1 MDRSPVLHHDAPTA
15 PSDIASILFFLEKG
29 LDYIKQGHEAEA
41 CAVFAL
47 AREQLVSNQEH
58 LDSVL
63 DTYLQGY
70 MAYRHAQQELQEV
83 SKRFADAYAE
93 QQTRTIALGTLLPK
107 LIQEMDTQAI
117 HFLPSSTIH
126 TTDDHSSEPLS
137 PFTAPYERTQELP
150 MPTTF
155 HPTDADDALP
165 ALYTTCFGR
174 FSVKRTG
181 QLVTLCTNRL
191 GQAILRHLVTQPGFC
206 ATLDKLVAAVLPEGD
221 PHASIHKVRVAVSA
235 LRRSLNAHYTSCYGR
250 GYILCKSEVYQLNP
264 AVHIRTDIDDFL
276 ALYHAGQEAG
286 GDTAASYYEAA
297 CRLYTG
303 PFLVED
309 IYADWS
315 FLQRGQLSHIY
326 LAMCGSLTE
335 HHLVFGHNETAIKW
349 ATRAL
354 LENRCDEKAHQQ
366 LIRAYALE
374 GRRSEALL
382 QYQICVRILAEELGV
397 PPSLETVN
405 LFQTI
410 TCGEGETLQR

>member
-93 QQTRTIALGTLLPK
+93 QQARTIALGTLLPK
-107 LIQEMDTQAI
+107 LIQEMDT
-117 HFLPSSTIH
+117 HPTHPLPSSTI
-126 TTDDHSSEPLS
+126 DHSPPPS
-137 PFTAPYERTQELP
+137 PAPYEAAQELLSP
-150 MPTTF
+150 ITCNSP
-155 HPTDADDALP
+155 HADDDALP
-165 ALYTTCFGR
+165 ALYITCFGR
-174 FSVKRTG
+174 FSVKRLD
-181 QLVTLCTNRL
+181 QLVTLCSNRT
-191 GQAILRHLVTQPGFC
+191 GQAILRYLVTQSGYR
-206 ATLDKLVAAVLPEGD
+206 ATLDRLVLTLLPEGD
-221 PHASIHKVRVAVSA
+221 PDASIHKVRVAVSA
-235 LRRSLNAHYTSCYGR
+235 LRRSLNEHYSSCYGS

-264 AVHIRTDIDDFL
+264 AVHIRTDADDFL
-276 ALYHAGQEAG
+276 ALYHAGREAG
-286 GDTAASYYEAA
+286 GNTAATYYEAA

-326 LAMCGSLTE
+326 LAMCGALTE
-335 HHLVFGHNETAIKW
+335 YYLSIGHHEATIKW

>member
-1 MDRSPVLHHDAPTA
+1 MNRSFVLHHDAPTA
-15 PSDIASILFFLEKG
+15 PSDITSILFYLEKG

-41 CAVFAL
+41 CSVFAL
-47 AREQLVSNQEH
+47 AREQLASDQEH

-63 DTYLQGY
+63 DTFIQGY
-70 MAYRHAQQELQEV
+70 KVYRFAQQEMQEA

-107 LIQEMDTQAI
+107 LIQEIDTHI
-117 HFLPSSTIH
+117 THSLPSSTIH
-126 TTDDHSSEPLS
+126 TNDDHSSEPLS
-137 PFTAPYERTQELP
+137 PFPAPYERTRELP
-150 MPTTF
+150 VPTTL
-155 HPTDADDALP
+155 HSAAADDTLP
-165 ALYTTCFGR
+165 ALYITCFGR
-174 FSVKRTG
+174 FSVRRLG
-181 QLVTLCTNRL
+181 QFVTFCANRL

-206 ATLDKLVAAVLPEGD
+206 ATLDKLVAALLPEGD

-235 LRRSLNAHYTSCYGR
+235 LRRSLNAHYTSRYGK

-264 AVHIRTDIDDFL
+264 AVRIRTDVDDFL
-276 ALYHAGQEAG
+276 ALYHAGREAG
-286 GDTAASYYEAA
+286 GDAAANYYEAA
-297 CRLYTG
+297 CHLYTG

-335 HHLVFGHNETAIKW
+335 HHLAFDHNETAIKW

-354 LENRCDEKAHQQ
+354 QENRCDERAHHQ
-366 LIRAYALE
+366 LMRAYALE
-374 GRRSEALL
+374 GRRNEALQ
-382 QYQICVRILAEELGV
+382 QYQICARTLAEELGV
-397 PPSLETVN
+397 PPGPEMVN

-410 TCGEGETLQR
+410 KSGEGEVL

>member
-93 QQTRTIALGTLLPK
+93 QQARTIALGTLLPK
-107 LIQEMDTQAI
+107 LIQEMDT
-117 HFLPSSTIH
+117 HPTHPLPSSTI
-126 TTDDHSSEPLS
+126 DHSPPPS
-137 PFTAPYERTQELP
+137 PAPYEAAQELLSP
-150 MPTTF
+150 ITCNSPYA
-155 HPTDADDALP
+155 DDDALP
-165 ALYTTCFGR
+165 ALYITCFGR
-174 FSVKRTG
+174 FSVKRLD
-181 QLVTLCTNRL
+181 QLVTLCSNRT
-191 GQAILRHLVTQPGFC
+191 GQAILRYLVTQSGYR
-206 ATLDKLVAAVLPEGD
+206 ATLDRLVLTLLPEGD
-221 PHASIHKVRVAVSA
+221 PDASIHKVRVAVSA
-235 LRRSLNAHYTSCYGR
+235 LRRSLNEHYSSCYGS

-264 AVHIRTDIDDFL
+264 AVHIRTDADDFL
-276 ALYHAGQEAG
+276 AFYHAGREAG
-286 GDTAASYYEAA
+286 GNTAATYYEAA

-326 LAMCGSLTE
+326 LAMCGALTE
-335 HHLVFGHNETAIKW
+335 YYLSIGHHEAAIKW

>member
-1 MDRSPVLHHDAPTA
+1 MDQSPVLHHDAPTA

-29 LDYIKQGHEAEA
+29 LDYIKQGYEAEA

-93 QQTRTIALGTLLPK
+93 QQARTIALGTLLPK
-107 LIQEMDTQAI
+107 LLQEMDT
-117 HFLPSSTIH
+117 HPTHPLPSSTI
-126 TTDDHSSEPLS
+126 DHSPPPS
-137 PFTAPYERTQELP
+137 PPSPAPYEAAQELLSP
-150 MPTTF
+150 ITCNSPRA
-155 HPTDADDALP
+155 DDDALP
-165 ALYTTCFGR
+165 ALYITCFGR
-174 FSVKRTG
+174 FSVKRSG
-181 QLVTLCTNRL
+181 KLVTLCSNRT
-191 GQAILRHLVTQPGFC
+191 GQAILRYLVTQSGYR
-206 ATLDKLVAAVLPEGD
+206 ATLDRLVLTLLPEGD
-221 PHASIHKVRVAVSA
+221 PDASIHKVRVAVSA
-235 LRRSLNAHYTSCYGR
+235 LRRSLNEHYSSCYGS

-264 AVHIRTDIDDFL
+264 AVHIRTDADDFL
-276 ALYHAGQEAG
+276 ALYHAGREAG
-286 GDTAASYYEAA
+286 GNTAATYYEAA

-326 LAMCGSLTE
+326 LAMCGALTE
-335 HHLVFGHNETAIKW
+335 YYLSIGHHEAAIKW

-382 QYQICVRILAEELGV
+382 QYQICMRILAEELGV